1 MASVPRAK
9 SWCIMPTLAED
20 LENRLTRVRTRA
32 GELVLRASERQ
43 VGLVEALG
51 SDVATI
57 AGLAGARLD
66 EVLLLAGQVRA
77 MAVSLDTDRIGAV
90 LLDRNERVAAGA
102 EVHGTGEVVRAPVG
116 EALLGR
122 VVDPLGRPLDG
133 GPAIVPSRY
142 DPIERPA
149 PPIIDR
155 DLVTEPLHTGV
166 LVVDAM
172 IPLGRGQ
179 RELIIGDRSTGKTA
193 IALDTILNQRSSDV
207 ICVYAAIGQKASA
220 VGRLIEEVRRAG
232 PFGRCIFVIA
242 EADDPAGLQ
251 WIAPYAACTMAEY
264 FRDTG
269 RHALLVLDDLSK
281 HAVVHRQLSLLL
293 RNPPGR
299 EAYPGD
305 VFYLHARLLERA
317 AKLAA
322 KKGGGSLTALPV
334 AETQSGNLSAYIPT
348 NLISITDGQIYLE
361 PKLFH
366 EGQKPAVNVGKSV
379 SRVGGKTQSA
389 AMKSLAGSLRLDYAQ
404 FLELEVFARFGQVLD
419 PRTERTLEHGR
430 RIRAVLQ
437 QPQSHPDS
445 LALQVALLLAVH
457 AGVLD
462 DLPLSRIAAF
472 KAGLGDALAAAHGA
486 MTERLDRTAQLED
499 ADRSALLEWLR
510 ARALALK
517 PGK

>member
-1 MASVPRAK
+1 VPTLGEDIESRLAEVRAK
-9 SWCIMPTLAED
+9 
-20 LENRLTRVRTRA
+20 A
-32 GELVLRASERQ
+32 GAILLRPRERE
-43 VGLVEALG
+43 VGVVDSVG
-51 SDVATI
+51 TDVATVM
-57 AGLAGARLD
+57 GLGSARLD
-66 EVLLLAGQVRA
+66 EVLVIAGGTRA
-77 MAVSLDTDRIGAV
+77 MAVSLDVDRIGAV
-90 LLDRNERVAAGA
+90 LLDRADRIAAGF
-102 EVHGTGEVVRAPVG
+102 EVQGTGEVVRAPVG

-133 GPAIVPSRY
+133 GPAVLPERL
-142 DPIERPA
+142 DPIERAA
-149 PPIIDR
+149 PGIIDR

-179 RELIIGDRSTGKTA
+179 RELIIGDRSTGKSSL
-193 IALDTILNQRSSDV
+193 ALDAILNQRRSDV
-207 ICVYAAIGQKASA
+207 VCVYAAIGQKASA
-220 VGRLIEEVRRAG
+220 VGRFIEEVRRGGA
-232 PFGRCIFVIA
+232 FERCIFVVA

-281 HAVVHRQLSLLL
+281 HAIVHRQLSLLL

-305 VFYLHARLLERA
+305 VFYLHARLLERS
-317 AKLAA
+317 AKLSQ
-322 KKGGGSLTALPV
+322 KKGGGSLTALPI
-334 AETQSGNLSAYIPT
+334 AETQAGNLSAYVPT

-379 SRVGGKTQSA
+379 SRVGGKTQNE
-389 AMKSLAGSLRLDYAQ
+389 AMKRLAGSLRLDYAQ

-430 RIRAVLQ
+430 RIRAVLR
-437 QPQSHPDS
+437 QPQSRPHGV
-445 LALQVALLLAVH
+445 AAQVALLLAVH
-457 AGVLD
+457 GGVLD
-462 DLPLSRIAAF
+462 KLPLSRIAAF
-472 KAGLGDALAAAHGA
+472 KAGLGDALAAALGA
-486 MTERLDRTAQLED
+486 TSERLDRTGRLEAGD
-499 ADRSALLEWLR
+499 EATLLEWLQRR
-510 ARALALK
+510 AAALLT
-517 PGK
+517 PP